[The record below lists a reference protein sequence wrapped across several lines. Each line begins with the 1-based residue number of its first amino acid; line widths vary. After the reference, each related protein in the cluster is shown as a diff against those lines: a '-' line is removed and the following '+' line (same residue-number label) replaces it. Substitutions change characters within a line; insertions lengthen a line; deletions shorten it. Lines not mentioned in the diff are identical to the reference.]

1 MGRDLVAYVTI
12 DFVTNKDSMGLT
24 LEKFLPYRMS
34 RLSEALSAEI
44 RPVYKDAFG
53 LNRPEWRVLAALA
66 DLGPS
71 TATALGNHSAQHKTK
86 VSRAVRALE
95 LRRWIRRETVMT
107 DRRSEIISMTD
118 TGQRAY
124 CDLVAPMRA
133 HEARILDRIAPE
145 DRAALERALL
155 ALEAAIGV
163 SVE

>member
-1 MGRDLVAYVTI
+1 
-12 DFVTNKDSMGLT
+12 MGLT
-24 LEKFLPYRMS
+24 LENFLPYRMA
-34 RLSEALSAEI
+34 RLTEALSAEI

-71 TATALGNHSAQHKTK
+71 TATALGAHSAQHKTK

-118 TGQRAY
+118 TGQHAY
-124 CDLVAPMRA
+124 CDLVAPMR
-133 HEARILDRIAPE
+133 ERETRILDRIAPE
-145 DRAALERALL
+145 DRAALNRALS
-155 ALEAAIGV
+155 ALEAATGV
-163 SVE
+163 SEG

>member
-1 MGRDLVAYVTI
+1 
-12 DFVTNKDSMGLT
+12 MGLT
-24 LEKFLPYRMS
+24 LENFLPYRMA
-34 RLSEALSAEI
+34 RLAEALSAEI

-71 TATALGNHSAQHKTK
+71 TATALGAHSAQHKTK
-86 VSRAVRALE
+86 VIRAVRALE

-124 CDLVAPMRA
+124 CDLVAPMR
-133 HEARILDRIAPE
+133 ERETRILDRIAPE
-145 DRAALERALL
+145 DRAALNRALS
-155 ALEAAIGV
+155 ALEAATGV
-163 SVE
+163 SEG

>member
-1 MGRDLVAYVTI
+1 
-12 DFVTNKDSMGLT
+12 MGLT
-24 LEKFLPYRMS
+24 LGNFLPYRMA
-34 RLSEALSAEI
+34 RLAEALSAEI

-71 TATALGNHSAQHKTK
+71 TATALGAHSAQHKTK

-124 CDLVAPMRA
+124 CDLVAPMR
-133 HEARILDRIAPE
+133 ERETRILDRIAPE
-145 DRAALERALL
+145 DRAALNRALS
-155 ALEAAIGV
+155 ALEAATGV
-163 SVE
+163 SES